1 MNVTGGSGSPTLR
14 EGTKTMSVMKDS
26 EAWAIRKMANAAKRS
41 NVRLARWLEDAP
53 TSIGRTR
60 VWVCGWYTEDHPDD
74 MHHVGWRWT
83 KEEISELC
91 VSAGVLF
98 SEIVKPKRIK
108 IHGPANVSPAIL

>member
-1 MNVTGGSGSPTLR
+1 MSGMN
-14 EGTKTMSVMKDS
+14 DS

-41 NVRLARWLEDAP
+41 NVRLARWLEHAP
-53 TSIGRTR
+53 TSRGMAR

-83 KEEISELC
+83 KEEIAELC
-91 VSAGVLF
+91 VSAGGLF
-98 SEIVKPKRIK
+98 SEIVKPKKIR

>member
-1 MNVTGGSGSPTLR
+1 MPGMN
-14 EGTKTMSVMKDS
+14 DS

-41 NVRLARWLEDAP
+41 NVRLARWLEHAP
-53 TSIGRTR
+53 TSKGRVA

-91 VSAGVLF
+91 VSAGGVVQRDRKAEENQDPRAGQCQSGRSL
-98 SEIVKPKRIK
+98 I
-108 IHGPANVSPAIL
+108 